1 MAINN
6 GRITGPTAKR
16 DRDKL
21 LFVAH
26 QWYGGPTEDV
36 LYTQDGVLKNRTAVI
51 PTAEGELYVQRES
64 GSQYATLLV
73 SVDVNGTLQW
83 KAVRSTAN
91 TIDTGTG
98 KAWDPLASFYDPL
111 AS

>member
-21 LFVAH
+21 LFAAH
-26 QWYGGPTEDV
+26 QWYRGPAESF
-36 LYTQDGVLKNRTAVI
+36 LYTQNGVVKNRAAVI
-51 PTAEGELYVQRES
+51 PTTEGELYVQRQS
-64 GSQYATLLV
+64 GSYYATLLV
-73 SVDVNGTLQW
+73 SVDINGTLQW

-91 TIDTGTG
+91 VIDANTG
-98 KAWDPLASFYDPL
+98 KTWDPLAPFYDPL

>member
-26 QWYGGPTEDV
+26 QWYGGPTEDIV
-36 LYTQDGVLKNRTAVI
+36 YTQDGVLKNRTAVI
-51 PTAEGELYVQRES
+51 PAAEGELYVQRES

-73 SVDVNGTLQW
+73 SVDINGALQW

-91 TIDTGTG
+91 AIDTSTG
-98 KAWDPLASFYDPL
+98 KTWDPLASFYDPL
-111 AS
+111 AP

>member
-16 DRDKL
+16 DRDRL
-21 LFVAH
+21 LFVAQ
-26 QWYGGPTEDV
+26 QWYGSPSEGI
-36 LYTQDGVLKNRTAVI
+36 LYTQDGVLKNRSAVI

-64 GSQYATLLV
+64 GSQYATLFV
-73 SVDVNGTLQW
+73 SVDINGVLQW

-91 TIDTGTG
+91 AIDTNTG
-98 KAWDPLASFYDPL
+98 KTWDPLASFYDPL